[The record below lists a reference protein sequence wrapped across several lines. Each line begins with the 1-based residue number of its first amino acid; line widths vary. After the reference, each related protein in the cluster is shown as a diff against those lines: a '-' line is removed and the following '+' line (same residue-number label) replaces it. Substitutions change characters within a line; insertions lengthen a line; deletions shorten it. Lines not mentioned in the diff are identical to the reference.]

1 MQLQASLAL
10 VQNPGAAS
18 TAAEP
23 DEFGRVPFT
32 HPALDGLKNLSGR
45 TKSILTDRSKLGE
58 LAQKYKMLEVLRWA
72 PKQVR
77 PLSRVPLDGKFDAN
91 YWDSPKI
98 SPRLA
103 LTWCWRSPY
112 TRWLVQSRW
121 KRAASLPT
129 KWRGSGSSSHWASKG
144 RSCCERLQH
153 FHGVFLIFPGWTGG
167 NHHGCICT
175 FRKLFSFLCQIYHQY
190 CRDSRNVRF
199 L

>member
-1 MQLQASLAL
+1 MSRGTDTVVGKRIVQLQASLAL

-77 PLSRVPLDGKFDAN
+77 SLSTV
-91 YWDSPKI
+91 
-98 SPRLA
+98 
-103 LTWCWRSPY
+103 
-112 TRWLVQSRW
+112 SR
-121 KRAASLPT
+121 
-129 KWRGSGSSSHWASKG
+129 
-144 RSCCERLQH
+144 
-153 FHGVFLIFPGWTGG
+153 
-167 NHHGCICT
+167 
-175 FRKLFSFLCQIYHQY
+175 
-190 CRDSRNVRF
+190 
-199 L
+199 